1 MTFSQILRNHAN
13 DLEQR
18 AAALEEGNNF
28 ALIKQAAVNSLVE
41 GGMEEAVASEVLDGL
56 KAQVAPESDK
66 MMQKVAELRT
76 EVQVLEKTAAYIDE
90 LEAKLNSAEAKI
102 SDMEKKAN
110 VSPELNVLAK
120 NLHLGQGE
128 LDELNSL
135 SEGTLKKIASSTSGS
150 PWEIGS
156 ASSIPSRGGDDLL
169 EFLMN

>member
-90 LEAKLNSAEAKI
+90 LEAKLNSAQAKI

-110 VSPELNVLAK
+110 VSLELNVLAK

-156 ASSIPSRGGDDLL
+156 ASSIPSRGGDALL

>member
-90 LEAKLNSAEAKI
+90 LEAKLNSAQAKI

-120 NLHLGQGE
+120 
-128 LDELNSL
+128 
-135 SEGTLKKIASSTSGS
+135 TYI
-150 PWEIGS
+150 S
-156 ASSIPSRGGDDLL
+156 AKANWMS
-169 EFLMN
+169 

>member
-90 LEAKLNSAEAKI
+90 LEAKLNSAQAKI

-120 NLHLGQGE
+120 NLHLSQGE

-156 ASSIPSRGGDDLL
+156 ASSIPSRGGDALL

>member
-90 LEAKLNSAEAKI
+90 LEAKLNSAQAKI

-120 NLHLGQGE
+120 NQHLGQGE

-156 ASSIPSRGGDDLL
+156 ASSIPSRGGDALL

>member
-90 LEAKLNSAEAKI
+90 LEAKLNSA
-102 SDMEKKAN
+102 
-110 VSPELNVLAK
+110 
-120 NLHLGQGE
+120 
-128 LDELNSL
+128 
-135 SEGTLKKIASSTSGS
+135 
-150 PWEIGS
+150 
-156 ASSIPSRGGDDLL
+156 
-169 EFLMN
+169 